1 MLELLIG
8 IGSAAAGSLITVVYQ
23 RFSGRLQKMKCVY
36 LEDDVLSKIPQRN
49 ADGDVTQNLHRK
61 HFRLTNTTNI
71 DVEMFKVVFQFDETS
86 YIKESY
92 SQSKEG
98 ANYHSIEKNR
108 RLPNQADATI
118 RKFNRGDT
126 IDIYITVA
134 NVTANACYVSESDAL
149 GFKIVSEDRTEEAK
163 RSKSALSSTVLINT
177 LPQQNM

>member
-118 RKFNRGDT
+118 R
-126 IDIYITVA
+126 
-134 NVTANACYVSESDAL
+134 
-149 GFKIVSEDRTEEAK
+149 
-163 RSKSALSSTVLINT
+163 RSKKIKVCIIKYGVNQYVAATKYVMITDSMILFMQTQKT
-177 LPQQNM
+177 Q